1 MKKRILIKLSVLL
14 LLCFGGLH
22 LRGSK
27 AGATERLDIADWDE
41 WIQDGIS
48 KEFSFH
54 AQEDGCLVVDLE
66 ETFPID
72 DYSICIED
80 SMGIVIYDEQ
90 IDWDNEEDCSFE
102 LELSKG
108 DYTITFYTEGEVEF
122 SVGIHFEY
130 ELPGVKL
137 DDPIF
142 ELNKD
147 ELKLYAGDSAKLAV
161 ISDPPDAEY
170 AVKWISS
177 NKKVA
182 TVDQDGWVYAK
193 KAGNA
198 TISAKVNGEYFDCV
212 VKVMKNP
219 PTYKEIYSILKK
231 KKGKNFT
238 LKVIDA
244 GKKCRL
250 YAVRKYSISDDK
262 LWYSRAYIAGIS
274 FKPYIELVKKKDKVV
289 TKFCFLG
296 RYVQMDYFN
305 SMYFEDLYLKFI
317 TPNRRLTYGTYIAR
331 TDCYYDYKSNCY
343 VGAADWKAIMSSNT
357 NITRPKLNKFEK
369 MLGQSSFS
377 VKIADT
383 TGASFKVGI
392 NKKQR
397 NIWKSLLKT
406 YKQILKKY

>member
-1 MKKRILIKLSVLL
+1 M
-14 LLCFGGLH
+14 
-22 LRGSK
+22 
-27 AGATERLDIADWDE
+27 
-41 WIQDGIS
+41 
-48 KEFSFH
+48 
-54 AQEDGCLVVDLE
+54 
-66 ETFPID
+66 
-72 DYSICIED
+72 
-80 SMGIVIYDEQ
+80 
-90 IDWDNEEDCSFE
+90 
-102 LELSKG
+102 
-108 DYTITFYTEGEVEF
+108 
-122 SVGIHFEY
+122 
-130 ELPGVKL
+130 
-137 DDPIF
+137 
-142 ELNKD
+142 
-147 ELKLYAGDSAKLAV
+147 
-161 ISDPPDAEY
+161 
-170 AVKWISS
+170 
-177 NKKVA
+177 
-182 TVDQDGWVYAK
+182 
-193 KAGNA
+193 
-198 TISAKVNGEYFDCV
+198 
-212 VKVMKNP
+212 
-219 PTYKEIYSILKK
+219 
-231 KKGKNFT
+231 
-238 LKVIDA
+238 
-244 GKKCRL
+244 
-250 YAVRKYSISDDK
+250 RKYSISDDK